1 MQGIYLENIIGQK
14 YEKLTIIDEL
24 QPIKTPTRGNRRI
37 VLCRCDCGNT
47 IETRLDYL
55 RNGHRKS
62 CGCLYRN
69 QNGFGSTK
77 ICKVWRQMHDR
88 CENVKNRAFQNYGG
102 RGIKVCTEWS
112 GKNGFENFRLWAISH
127 GYKEGLTI
135 DRIDVNGDYCPE
147 NCRWATVKQQ
157 NNNQRDNHKLT
168 YDNQTHTIAEWSDI
182 TGISQS
188 LILARINKLNYSV
201 GEALGYVPHV
211 IKNGKA
217 RKVNQ
222 IDRTTNELIAQF
234 DSLIEAQKATNL
246 HFSAISKCCQGKS
259 KQAGGYIW
267 QYA

>member
-62 CGCLYRN
+62 CGCLYRK

-147 NCRWATVKQQ
+147 NCRWTTYKEQ
-157 NNNQRDNHKLT
+157 NNNQRDNHRLF
-168 YDNQTHTIAEWSDI
+168 YNNELHTIAEWSEI
-182 TGISQS
+182 TGLSHA
-188 LILARINKLNYSV
+188 LILSRINKLHYSV
-201 GEALGYVPHV
+201 GEALGYEKHER
-211 IKNGKA
+211 KNPRAK
-217 RKVNQ
+217 KVVQ
-222 IDRTTNELIAQF
+222 IDLVTNEEIATYESF
-234 DSLIEAQKATNL
+234 AEAEKATNTC
-246 HFSAISKCCQGKS
+246 SETISKCCAGKV
-259 KQAGGYIW
+259 KRAGKYKW
-267 QYA
+267 KYA